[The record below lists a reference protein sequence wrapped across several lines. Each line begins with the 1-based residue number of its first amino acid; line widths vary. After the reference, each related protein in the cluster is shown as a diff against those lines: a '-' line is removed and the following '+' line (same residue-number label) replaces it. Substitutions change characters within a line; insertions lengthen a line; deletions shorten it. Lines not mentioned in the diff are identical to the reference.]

1 MSTANP
7 KRILIVDDEAGFT
20 RLVKLNLEQ
29 TGNFVVRAVN
39 DATNALQVAREF
51 KPDLILLD
59 IVMPKIDGG
68 DIAARIN
75 EDIDLKKTPIVF
87 LTALVTNREASSS
100 NMMGGFPFLA
110 KPISLDKLIECIER
124 HAKPNGAGVKG

>member
-1 MSTANP
+1 M
-7 KRILIVDDEAGFT
+7 DDEAGFT

-75 EDIDLKKTPIVF
+75 EDIDLKKLRLF
-87 LTALVTNREASSS
+87 
-100 NMMGGFPFLA
+100 
-110 KPISLDKLIECIER
+110 SLRPLSQTER
-124 HAKPNGAGVKG
+124 PLRAI